1 MGLAEFFGVV
11 VLVLTVVHAILYRAY
26 KEGVAPSVKSL
37 SALCLLPEEVD
48 NVM

>member
-26 KEGVAPSVKSL
+26 EEGGAPSVKSL
-37 SALCLLPEEVD
+37 CSVS
-48 NVM
+48 VTRKSR